1 MAYENPKFKPERR
14 YIELTEDDVEL
25 ETMKSSGPGG
35 QKVNTSDSAV
45 RVRFNVE
52 ASPKLTQEQK
62 DLLRERLKLT
72 EGGEY
77 LIKEESER
85 SQPQNRRKAMERLNQ
100 NINRALKPKKKRY
113 KTSVPL
119 GEKEQRLKNKKI
131 QSEKKK
137 LRKRPDYY

>member
-100 NINRALKPKKKRY
+100 NINGALKPKKKRY